1 MFILWLLEFFII
13 ILMLVLR
20 MGEFFFMIEENI
32 IIGVDGEKLN
42 ILVKVYVVVVK
53 IFWEGFLG

>member
-20 MGEFFFMIEENI
+20 MGEFFFMIEEYI